1 MRNVLVVGGA
11 GFIGSHLCDALLGK
25 GDKVICADNFSLGI
39 RKNICSMEENEN
51 FILYETDASDMKA
64 LERIFEN
71 EALIMYF
78 IWLLIQIFRP
88 VLPIRKWNTGTHILQ
103 LFVFYPV

>member
-1 MRNVLVVGGA
+1 MASVLGKNVLVTGGA

-51 FILYETDASDMKA
+51 FILYETDAGWQRLKG
-64 LERIFEN
+64 F
-71 EALIMYF
+71 F
-78 IWLLIQIFRP
+78 FW
-88 VLPIRKWNTGTHILQ
+88 
-103 LFVFYPV
+103 